1 MPILYS
7 AQKTRLPP
15 VCTCESQ
22 QSLLLIHV
30 LQTLPPNS
38 HCHPSWQLQ
47 TQTHLWS
54 HIHSSF
60 PVVANEVG
68 LCSGLMAVL
77 KGCPPPRHP
86 NSVNINLYSKIHD
99 EVKGLKEGP
108 SPGFRRWALNPVTGR
123 FVTETRRKLSGDT
136 ERRKPRDHAGRW
148 ELRHHKPERRTN
160 GQQTPAAMRAWSGFS
175 PRGSGGCKAL
185 ITPSF
190 QINDLQNGERTSVV

>member
-108 SPGFRRWALNPVTGR
+108 SPGFRRWALNPVTGS

-148 ELRHHKPERRTN
+148 ELRHRKPDRAQTASQH
-160 GQQTPAAMRAWSGFS
+160 QQLREHGVDS
-175 PRGSGGCKAL
+175 PLEGREAVR
-185 ITPSF
+185 P
-190 QINDLQNGERTSVV
+190 

>member
-15 VCTCESQ
+15 VCTCESWR
-22 QSLLLIHV
+22 SLPLIHV

-38 HCHPSWQLQ
+38 HCRPSWQLQ
-47 TQTHLWS
+47 TQTHLES

-60 PVVANEVG
+60 QVVANEVG

-99 EVKGLKEGP
+99 EVKGLKEGL
-108 SPGFRRWALNPVTGR
+108 SPGFRRWALNPVTGS
-123 FVTETRRKLSGDT
+123 FVTEKRRKI
-136 ERRKPRDHAGRW
+136 KW
-148 ELRHHKPERRTN
+148 RHRGEETARPRRTL
-160 GQQTPAAMRAWSGFS
+160 GASPPQARQTHRRPA
-175 PRGSGGCKAL
+175 
-185 ITPSF
+185 
-190 QINDLQNGERTSVV
+190 NTSSYDSMEWLLP